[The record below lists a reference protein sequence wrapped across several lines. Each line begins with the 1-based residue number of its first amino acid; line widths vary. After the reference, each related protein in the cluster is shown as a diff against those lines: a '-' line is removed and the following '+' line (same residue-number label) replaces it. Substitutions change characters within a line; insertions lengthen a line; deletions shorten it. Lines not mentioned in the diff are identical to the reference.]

1 MVANKASTN
10 NRQLAARLPPAK
22 KSQLPDW
29 RVAARR
35 QQAYY
40 LSMPGA
46 CNSVGKVLGSGVRH
60 QPAICAVGFAAE
72 MHLNTDPDTKSSL
85 CQGAL
90 LLQMPTAYAAAG

>member
-1 MVANKASTN
+1 MAANKASAN
-10 NRQLAARLPPAK
+10 NKILAARLPPAK
-22 KSQLPDW
+22 TSQLPDW
-29 RVAARR
+29 RVAARQ

-46 CNSVGKVLGSGVRH
+46 CNSVGEVLGSGVRH
-60 QPAICAVGFAAE
+60 QPATRAVGFAAE

-90 LLQMPTAYAAAG
+90 LLQMPTAHATG